1 MNTKSPARILLASLI
16 IFATALYFVLITND
30 AFSRAGRGGSYR
42 SSSSSRSYS
51 SSRSSSS
58 SRSYSGS
65 SSSRSWSSS
74 SSRSR
79 TYVAPYGSTYSSSG
93 SGTSSTTGTT
103 DSSSSSDEPGL
114 IWIIIAL
121 IIIFGGIGLAIYIIV
136 KVIKKILGIAG
147 VASKAGFDDSAPTQ
161 YEFPPALTERLKG
174 DDPDFSP
181 EKFMEKS
188 KTIAE
193 RLQQAWS
200 DGDMIPVRNYVS
212 QGIFNRFR
220 LQLELMVEDEGVR
233 NLMSDYKVMKVSVL
247 ALSASK
253 SYQTLHVSL
262 YASARDVTV
271 AAGASD
277 EQKQK
282 SLAATPKEAFTEVYS
297 FTRKLGVKTNTS
309 KDWLKGECPNCG
321 YVPENFSENNKC
333 RSCGSIY
340 NSGEFDWVLSEITQL
355 EEWKED
361 SSREIE
367 GLAELEGSNL
377 SINREVIEDRASY
390 LFWRWIYARVK
401 GTPKPLARD
410 TTPGFLKGFD
420 PKPDK
425 MYDIAVG
432 AVDLVSV
439 ALQGEEAIAMVKVLW
454 SRATQKGAEPYHQ
467 EHMFMLTMPVALKNP
482 YGLADHS
489 CDNCGAPLPETDA
502 LKCTYCGSE
511 LPVVVSDWLLAKI
524 ETINWE
530 QGEGA

>member
-1 MNTKSPARILLASLI
+1 MKIKSPARILLASLI
-16 IFATALYFVLITND
+16 ILATALYFVLITTD

-42 SSSSSRSYS
+42 SSSSSRS
-51 SSRSSSS
+51 SS
-58 SRSYSGS
+58 SRSYSSSSSRS

-74 SSRSR
+74 SGR
-79 TYVAPYGSTYSSSG
+79 THTYIPPYSSTHTSSG
-93 SGTSSTTGTT
+93 SGSSGTGETSTE
-103 DSSSSSDEPGL
+103 SSESNWIYGL
-114 IWIIIAL
+114 IGL
-121 IIIFGGIGLAIYIIV
+121 VVIFGSIGLVVYFIFRV
-136 KVIKKILGIAG
+136 LKKAFTGPGAKPS
-147 VASKAGFDDSAPTQ
+147 AAFDDSAPTQ
-161 YEFPPALTERLKG
+161 YEFPPALVEQLKA
-174 DDPDFSP
+174 DDADFSP

-188 KTIAE
+188 KTITE

-262 YASARDVTV
+262 FASGRDVTV
-271 AAGASD
+271 AAGASE

-282 SLAATPKEAFTEVYS
+282 ALAATPKEAFTEVYS

-333 RSCGSIY
+333 KSCGSIY

-390 LFWRWIYARVK
+390 LFWRWIYARIK
-401 GTPKPLARD
+401 GNPAPLARD

-420 PKPDK
+420 PKPNK

-439 ALQGEEAIAMVKVLW
+439 ALQGEEAVAMVKVLW

-467 EHMFMLTMPVALKNP
+467 EHMFMLKMPVALKNP

-502 LKCTYCGSE
+502 LKCTYCGSD